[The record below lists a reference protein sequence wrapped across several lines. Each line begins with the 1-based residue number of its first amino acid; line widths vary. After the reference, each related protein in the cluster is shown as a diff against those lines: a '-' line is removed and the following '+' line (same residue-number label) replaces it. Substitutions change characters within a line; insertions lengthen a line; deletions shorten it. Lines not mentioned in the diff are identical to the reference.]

1 MEVVTFTDTRW
12 HHIANY
18 AGNRCFMASLGTGF
32 GESIGDDE
40 IRVELCS
47 RSQNSA

>member
-1 MEVVTFTDTRW
+1 
-12 HHIANY
+12 
-18 AGNRCFMASLGTGF
+18 MASLGTGF

-47 RSQNSA
+47 RSQNSAWDKPSREETEKNFKVY